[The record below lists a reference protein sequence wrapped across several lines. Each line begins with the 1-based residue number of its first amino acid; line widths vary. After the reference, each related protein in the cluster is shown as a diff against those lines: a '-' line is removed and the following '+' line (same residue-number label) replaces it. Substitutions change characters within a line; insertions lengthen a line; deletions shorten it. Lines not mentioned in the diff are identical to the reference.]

1 MSFALSI
8 IVPTLNE
15 EQVLGHTL
23 TRLKQEKNSEMIEV
37 IVVDGGSSDTTL
49 ALAESAGCRI
59 ICSAQGRGRQMNAGA
74 AAAGGEVLLFL
85 HTDTLLPDNFSR
97 LILDAVRRPSFAAGA
112 FSLAIDSPA
121 RSLAT
126 IAWFANL
133 RSRLLQLPYGDQA
146 IFVTRETFNALG
158 GFPEMAIMED
168 FVFIRKLKKAG
179 KIIILPERATTSARR
194 WQNIGI
200 LRTTLINQA
209 IVCGHGLGISPAILA
224 GWYRRMRGVGGQPQG
239 REKSRKEKP

>member
-1 MSFALSI
+1 MTLALSI
-8 IVPTLNE
+8 IIPTLNE
-15 EQVLGHTL
+15 EQVLGKTL
-23 TRLKQEKNSEMIEV
+23 ARLEDQNNSEVIEV

-49 ALAESAGCRI
+49 ALAESGGCRTI
-59 ICSAQGRGRQMNAGA
+59 ASAKGRGRQMNAGA
-74 AAAGGEVLLFL
+74 AAARGEVLLFL
-85 HTDTLLPDNFSR
+85 HADTLLPDNFSQ
-97 LILDAVRRPSFAAGA
+97 LILDAVCRPSFAAGA

-133 RSRLLQLPYGDQA
+133 RSRVLQLPYGDQA
-146 IFVTRETFNALG
+146 LFVNKSMFDAIG

-168 FVFIRKLKKAG
+168 FVFIRKIKKAG
-179 KIIILPERATTSARR
+179 KIIILSERVMTSARR

-209 IVCGHGLGISPAILA
+209 IVCGYSLGIPPATLA
-224 GWYRRMRGVGGQPQG
+224 GWYRRMRGVG
-239 REKSRKEKP
+239 K

>member
-1 MSFALSI
+1 MTLTLSI
-8 IVPTLNE
+8 IIPTLNE
-15 EQVLGHTL
+15 EQVLGKTL
-23 TRLKQEKNSEMIEV
+23 TRLEDQNNSEVIEV

-49 ALAESAGCRI
+49 ALAESGGCRTI
-59 ICSAQGRGRQMNAGA
+59 ASAKGRGRQMNAGA
-74 AAAGGEVLLFL
+74 AAARGEVLLFL
-85 HTDTLLPDNFSR
+85 HADTLLPDNFSQ
-97 LILDAVRRPSFAAGA
+97 LILDAVCRPSFAAGA

-133 RSRLLQLPYGDQA
+133 RSRVLQLPYGDQA
-146 IFVTRETFNALG
+146 LFVNKSMFDALG

-168 FVFIRKLKKAG
+168 FVFIRKIKKAG
-179 KIIILPERATTSARR
+179 KIIILPEPVMTSARR

-209 IVCGHGLGISPAILA
+209 IVCGYSLGIPPATLA
-224 GWYRRMRGVGGQPQG
+224 GWYRRMRGVG
-239 REKSRKEKP
+239 K